1 MIFVCGRRKSPRT
14 RRRIA
19 AWLCVGV
26 LAVAWGGWR
35 LLSAENTNGTEN
47 SSSGLTSY
55 QEEALSPAP
64 TASPQA
70 DSKDPPA
77 PSGQSLEE
85 SDVFRI
91 LDAATGEILQV
102 SGREFLY
109 GAVVTEMTLYMHEEA
124 LKAQAAACY
133 SFYSWTRAQH
143 TQDEYDF
150 TCDTANWLVY
160 VPREVMKEKWG
171 DAYEDYMAILDR
183 VVDAVYGQVLTYNGE
198 AACTSYFAIS
208 SGQTENSEDV
218 WGGEIPYLTAVASPG
233 DSLAG
238 GYQTSASFT
247 PQELAQALGCTASD
261 DGSQM
266 VEILERT
273 ASGSVTRVRIGEN
286 EYDGGEVR
294 TALGLRSA
302 NFSTA
307 WDGEKIVFTVKG
319 WGHGVGMSQ
328 AGADYLA
335 QTGFTWQEILDWYY
349 PGTTL
354 SPAEDLLAG

>member
-1 MIFVCGRRKSPRT
+1 MIFVCGRRKSPRA
-14 RRRIA
+14 RRRMA
-19 AWLCVGV
+19 AWLCVGA
-26 LAVAWGGWR
+26 LLVAWGGWR
-35 LLSAENTNGTEN
+35 LFFSPKVDNAAGAPGNVSSETQSA
-47 SSSGLTSY
+47 SQPDSG
-55 QEEALSPAP
+55 
-64 TASPQA
+64 ASPQPVGENQT
-70 DSKDPPA
+70 DPA
-77 PSGQSLEE
+77 EE
-85 SDVFRI
+85 QDIFRI
-91 LDAATGEILQV
+91 LDAATGEILRV

-143 TQDEYDF
+143 TQDDYDF

-160 VPREVMKEKWG
+160 VPREAMREKWG
-171 DAYEDYMAILDR
+171 DAYDDYITILDR
-183 VVDAVYGQVLTYNGE
+183 VVDAVYGQVLTYDGE

-208 SGQTENSEDV
+208 SGQTENSADV
-218 WGGEIPYLTAVASPG
+218 WGGEVPYLTAVASPG
-233 DSLAG
+233 DSYAG
-238 GYQTSASFT
+238 GYQTTASFT
-247 PQELAQALGCTASD
+247 PQELAQALGTTVSD
-261 DGSQM
+261 DPSQM
-266 VEILERT
+266 VEIFERT
-273 ASGSVTRVRIGEN
+273 SSGSVTRVRIGKN
-286 EYDGGEVR
+286 EYDGTEVR

-354 SPAEDLLAG
+354 ETIENLSSE

>member
-1 MIFVCGRRKSPRT
+1 MIFVCGRRKSPRA
-14 RRRIA
+14 RRRMA
-19 AWLCVGV
+19 AWLCMGA
-26 LAVAWGGWR
+26 LLVAWGGWR
-35 LLSAENTNGTEN
+35 LLFSPKVDNAAGTSE
-47 SSSGLTSY
+47 SVSSGMQTAS
-55 QEEALSPAP
+55 QPDPS
-64 TASPQA
+64 ASPQPVGE
-70 DSKDPPA
+70 SKTNPA
-77 PSGQSLEE
+77 EE
-85 SDVFRI
+85 QDIFRI
-91 LDAATGEILQV
+91 LDAATGEILRV

-143 TQDEYDF
+143 TQDDYDF

-160 VPREVMKEKWG
+160 VPREAMRGKWG
-171 DAYEDYMAILDR
+171 DAYDDYIAILDR
-183 VVDAVYGQVLTYNGE
+183 VVDAVYGQVLTYDGE

-208 SGQTENSEDV
+208 SGQTENSADV
-218 WGGEIPYLTAVASPG
+218 WGGEVPYLTAVASPG
-233 DSLAG
+233 DSYAG
-238 GYQTSASFT
+238 GYQTTASFT
-247 PQELAQALGCTASD
+247 PQELAQALGTTVSD
-261 DGSQM
+261 DPSQM

-273 ASGSVTRVRIGEN
+273 ASGSVTRVRIGQN

-307 WDGEKIVFTVKG
+307 WDGENIVFTVKG

-335 QTGFTWQEILDWYY
+335 QTGFTWQEILEWYY
-349 PGTTL
+349 PSTTL
-354 SPAEDLLAG
+354 ETIEDLSL

>member
-1 MIFVCGRRKSPRT
+1 MIFVCGRRKSPRM

-19 AWLCVGV
+19 AWLCAGM
-26 LAVAWGGWR
+26 LAAVWGGWR
-35 LLSAENTNGTEN
+35 LAVPAETAPESGAGSSAGAA
-47 SSSGLTSY
+47 S
-55 QEEALSPAP
+55 APAP
-64 TASPQA
+64 VPQ
-70 DSKDPPA
+70 DEPEDPPA
-77 PSGQSLEE
+77 PSGQPSEE

-133 SFYSWTRAQH
+133 SFYSWTRARH
-143 TQDEYDF
+143 TQDAYDF

-160 VPREVMKEKWG
+160 VPQEAMQEKWG
-171 DAYEDYMAILDR
+171 DAYGDYKAILDR

-218 WGGEIPYLTAVASPG
+218 WGGEVPYLTAVASPG

-238 GYQTSASFT
+238 GYQTTASFT
-247 PQELAQALGCTASD
+247 PQELAQALGCSAE

-273 ASGSVTRVRIGEN
+273 ASGGVTRVRIGGN

-302 NFSTA
+302 NFSAA
-307 WDGEKIVFTVKG
+307 WDGEQIVFTVKG

-335 QTGFTWQEILDWYY
+335 QTGFTWQEILAWYY

-354 SPAEDLLAG
+354 SAAERVIAG